1 MNLLNKPWSYNPGLM
16 SRSQPDLVL
25 LSGSS
30 HPDLSQKIASRL
42 NIKLGSCSI
51 YHTSNRET
59 LVDIGDSVRGK
70 DVYIV
75 QTGTLCYLLFSF
87 F

>member
-1 MNLLNKPWSYNPGLM
+1 MNVLNKPWSYNPVLM
-16 SRSQPDLVL
+16 SRSQPDFVL

-30 HPDLSQKIASRL
+30 HHDLSQKIASRL

-51 YHTSNRET
+51 YHNSNHET

-75 QTGTLCYLLFSF
+75 QTGTF
-87 F
+87 